1 MFSILRLIKRN
12 MSQKS
17 NQKWLKCKK
26 IPYIIKAD
34 RIQISC
40 RENLSE
46 PEEKKGVVQHD
57 R

>member
-1 MFSILRLIKRN
+1 